1 MQTLLYSSRRL
12 GKADGFSPV
21 WYRPWKLG
29 VKAERLVRKVWSI
42 LAAVQE
48 FNSSSQTCLLQV
60 RLRIS
65 LKHFQSPPRLQRGKQ
80 TENQC
85 DGMVCKGA
93 LPFLSEREHDAQCC
107 LDILQQETSQETVL
121 PLKGTTRQK
130 QKQPVFL
137 FYFLLKALPF
147 LKTHS
152 IYLTNHSCSW
162 LLIPKRTWE
171 ESELHFSNHVCSPV
185 LPANHITP
193 ECKPSATEW
202 LALGSSARNLTT
214 VYHIH

>member
-48 FNSSSQTCLLQV
+48 LNSSSQTCLLQV

-65 LKHFQSPPRLQRGKQ
+65 LKHFQSSPRLQRGKQ

-85 DGMVCKGA
+85 DGMVWQGA
-93 LPFLSEREHDAQCC
+93 LPFLSEREHCTVLLKHSAARNFAGNST
-107 LDILQQETSQETVL
+107 TSQRHDQTKAETARLPVL
-121 PLKGTTRQK
+121 L
-130 QKQPVFL
+130 PV
-137 FYFLLKALPF
+137 KALPF

-152 IYLTNHSCSW
+152 IYLTNLSCSW
-162 LLIPKRTWE
+162 LLIPERTWE
-171 ESELHFSNHVCSPV
+171 GSELHFANHVCIPV
-185 LPANHITP
+185 LPANHTTP
-193 ECKPSATEW
+193 EWKPSATEW
-202 LALGSSARNLTT
+202 LALGSSACYLTA